1 MLRRGKSFMQCV
13 GPRALLPQILIRSA
27 VVFNGNTLLY
37 PLLPTTTK
45 ALSTARCSLSRCS
58 HAISHTVLQV
68 KHGLLH
74 MACIVLQRDLS
85 DGNQLMPP
93 CLVLVS
99 MIPEAH
105 ATAVHRAAGGL
116 DAERDQRQ
124 SLAAEQQKRERQAF
138 EQLQEQRK
146 ASFRKV

>member
-13 GPRALLPQILIRSA
+13 GPRALLPQILLRSA
-27 VVFNGNTLLY
+27 VVFHGNTLLY

-45 ALSTARCSLSRCS
+45 ALSTATCNLSRCS

-74 MACIVLQRDLS
+74 MACVVLQRDLS
-85 DGNQLMPP
+85 DGNPP
-93 CLVLVS
+93 LCLVLVS